1 MKNICLIV
9 ILLLPLWSSAQE
21 ADESTHR
28 DSILMQLQRLAGTF
42 EGTMEFSPEDDN
54 QTVFALPC
62 RATTTYDKER
72 WEYYLEYDEGAGEKS
87 GGKGDCVVND
97 EATKMNYDGII
108 WMINEFTVKGD
119 TALIA
124 LETEGKEKRKKTLM
138 RREILITSAGFTVTE
153 KVKYLEGELAGT
165 FFIRNKHI
173 LKRTRK
179 RD

>member
-1 MKNICLIV
+1 MKKQLIF
-9 ILLLPLWSSAQE
+9 LLLISPLFSLAQE
-21 ADESTHR
+21 SDEPTHR
-28 DSILMQLQRLAGTF
+28 DSILAQLQRLAGTF
-42 EGTMEFSPEDDN
+42 EGTMEFSPEDGN

-72 WEYYLEYDEGAGEKS
+72 WEYYLEYDEGAGEKF

-108 WMINEFTVKGD
+108 WLIEEFRVYGD

-124 LETEGKEKRKKTLM
+124 LEIDGKEKRKKTRM

-153 KVKYLEGELAGT
+153 KVKYLEGELQGT

-173 LKRTRK
+173 LKRTRR

>member
-1 MKNICLIV
+1 
-9 ILLLPLWSSAQE
+9 
-21 ADESTHR
+21 
-28 DSILMQLQRLAGTF
+28 
-42 EGTMEFSPEDDN
+42 
-54 QTVFALPC
+54 
-62 RATTTYDKER
+62 
-72 WEYYLEYDEGAGEKS
+72 
-87 GGKGDCVVND
+87 
-97 EATKMNYDGII
+97 
-108 WMINEFTVKGD
+108 MISEFTVKGD